1 MAVGWSGAGQT
12 LPCAA
17 GWGLSGWACAGRG
30 RGPICLGGQH
40 GLLDAGEGVEQ
51 LAHAHVDP
59 VVVGLADHQA
69 GDDEGEHAV
78 EGVDPGPLVGEV
90 EHRGERDH
98 LGFLHLV
105 KLGLD
110 RLLGAVGHDQ
120 SRRGDVAVLVAQEDP
135 SADQPRFEV
144 IWARSLVWRVRRGS
158 AGDSPGSD
166 VEITRRHQRGLE
178 MAGDLG
184 LDPVAGSA
192 GPAPG
197 KRAPSPAS

>member
-1 MAVGWSGAGQT
+1 MRRAPGAAPSA
-12 LPCAA
+12 LV
-17 GWGLSGWACAGRG
+17 
-30 RGPICLGGQH
+30 GQH

-51 LAHAHVDP
+51 LAHVHVDP

-98 LGFLHLV
+98 HGVLHLAE
-105 KLGLD
+105 LGLD
-110 RLLGAVGHDQ
+110 RLLGAVGHDHR
-120 SRRGDVAVLVAQEDP
+120 RRGDVAVLVTQEYP
-135 SADQPRFEV
+135 SADQPRFEAT
-144 IWARSLVWRVRRGS
+144 WARGLVWRVRRGS

-178 MAGDLG
+178 MAVISASTLSRG
-184 LDPVAGSA
+184 LRVLP
-192 GPAPG
+192 PG